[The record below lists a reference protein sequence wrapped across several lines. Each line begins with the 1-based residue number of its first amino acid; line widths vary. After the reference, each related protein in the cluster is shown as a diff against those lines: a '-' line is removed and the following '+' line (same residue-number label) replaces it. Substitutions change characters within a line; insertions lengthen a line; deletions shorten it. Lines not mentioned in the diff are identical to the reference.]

1 MVSRGQDFSVTAAFW
16 NELQRMVK
24 WFKGHEN
31 SLLQVAEEL
40 KRVYP
45 PTTVWVKNASLVRRA
60 AFEILTVS
68 DIIADIRTYEG
79 EKYRPI
85 HFHGITPTSDPLYSI
100 CVLQEPATIDGGF
113 ARAVISGV
121 TLVKLNITHA
131 QDKYCD
137 VVDGVANSLKTLCVG
152 RARVLLKNI
161 GTGGD
166 NKWGIIR
173 LGDRSG
179 EVLVKNTTGSPIN
192 AGFAGTAAVWSG
204 TTGSETATGQ
214 TIEVFNRTD
223 LDWED
228 QCFGVIDILNGYGPY
243 VSPIQREP
251 S

>member
-85 HFHGITPTSDPLYSI
+85 HFHGIAPTSDPLYSVA
-100 CVLQEPATIDGGF
+100 VLQDPATIDGGF

-137 VVDGVANSLKTLCVG
+137 VVDGVATSLKTVPVG
-152 RARVLLKNI
+152 RARVILKNI
-161 GTGGD
+161 GTGSE

-173 LGDRSG
+173 MGDRSG
-179 EVLVKNTTGSPIN
+179 ETLVKNTTGSTIS
-192 AGFAGTAAVWSG
+192 AGSSGTAAVWAG
-204 TTGSETATGQ
+204 TPGSETATGQ
-214 TIEVFNRTD
+214 TITAYNRTSV
-223 LDWED
+223 DWED
-228 QCFGVIDILNGYGPY
+228 GKFGSMDLLNGYGPY
-243 VSPIQREP
+243 VSPLEQ
-251 S
+251 